1 MSTNFKSLL
10 TSIRSMV
17 LKLLPA
23 YKLFAG
29 RKTETTTVKIC
40 EGTLQNEVSL
50 TLLDDSFAG
59 FVEGETYDVVLNG
72 QPFKVT
78 ASQIG
83 KNAIGIADLTD
94 IANKNGYAVA
104 LVDGSIVGQ
113 AAGTY
118 VGATISVSQTKTV
131 TTERYDIK
139 KLPVECL
146 PEAFPYF
153 IPNEIKAVYTDASGY
168 IDLTTDEN
176 IDADIV
182 FVSPRA
188 SKFAPK
194 IKSGK
199 SYIVYSYSEKVIP
212 VIDRE
217 MTIAHLPS
225 CIAITLYCQGRSNPI
240 FAKELLTPSMLYN
253 AECTYGTS
261 SMYDALIKRNYFI
274 PGKSQNGITFIDGT
288 ATIRN
293 IDCFIGYSGVREKN
307 YPMCVS
313 FVQFGG
319 IVQTDMFTGTLA
331 SSVSQRISKITLA
344 DLYSEIN
351 ICAYNS
357 TSNVSFPYVVK
368 AISEDTIGES
378 RKAFVLDVDPSS
390 NCITLMVK

>member
-40 EGTLQNEVSL
+40 EGTLQEEGSL

-131 TTERYDIK
+131 TTERYDMK

-293 IDCFIGYSGVREKN
+293 IDCFIGYSGVRDKN

>member
-23 YKLFAG
+23 YKLFSG
-29 RKTETTTVKIC
+29 RKTETTTVNIC
-40 EGTLQNEVSL
+40 EGTLQQAGLL

-72 QPFKVT
+72 QSLKVT
-78 ASQIG
+78 AVQIDEG
-83 KNAIGIADLTD
+83 IIGIADLTD
-94 IANKNGYAVA
+94 VANGNAYAVA
-104 LVDGSIVGQ
+104 LTNGSIACQ
-113 AAGTY
+113 AIGTY
-118 VGATISVSQTKTV
+118 IGATISVSQTKTAI
-131 TTERYDIK
+131 TERYEIK

-182 FVSPRA
+182 FVSLKA
-188 SKFAPK
+188 SKFTPK
-194 IKSGK
+194 IKNGK
-199 SYIVYSYSEKVIP
+199 SYIVYSYSEKIIP

-225 CIAITLYCQGRSNPI
+225 CIAITLYCRGRNNYI
-240 FAKELLTPSMLYN
+240 YAKELLTPSMLYN
-253 AECTYGTS
+253 AKCTYGS
-261 SMYDALIKRNYFI
+261 PGMYDALIKRNYFI
-274 PGKSQNGITFIDGT
+274 PGKIQGGISFIGGT
-288 ATIRN
+288 DTRN
-293 IDCFIGYSGVREKN
+293 IDCFIGYNGVRNKN
-307 YPMCVS
+307 YASCVS

-319 IVQTDMFTGTLA
+319 TVQTDMFTGA
-331 SSVSQRISKITLA
+331 FNSVDSQRISIITSA

-351 ICAYNS
+351 ICAYG
-357 TSNVSFPYVVK
+357 TSERGFAYVVK
-368 AISEDTIGES
+368 AIREDTIQES
-378 RKAFVLDVDPSS
+378 RKAFVLNVDSEN

>member
-17 LKLLPA
+17 LKILPA

-146 PEAFPYF
+146 PEAFSYF

-293 IDCFIGYSGVREKN
+293 IDCFIGYSGVRDKN

-319 IVQTDMFTGTLA
+319 IVQTNMFTGTLA
-331 SSVSQRISKITLA
+331 SSVSQRVSKITLA